1 MAEIAQTFSIDPYAA
16 ERSKIA
22 RQQKFA
28 ELLQSQ
34 ALQPNEKFSYAGIE
48 APISAAGGLA
58 KALQAGMSGYLQGDA
73 ARKED
78 AANIKQETDYNAANE
93 AFIRGMTSTPE
104 DFGARGMSP
113 ATEEDVASRALSI
126 SQGST
131 ARPLTLGEPVDVLG
145 GLGAPG
151 TEGTP
156 GTAAI
161 PGSYDRVMKELSGLQ
176 KNHYATQMNLR
187 MMMSKAEK
195 DMAQTKLGP
204 DEAVYNAQGRFLFG
218 NQKPRP
224 SQSALGKL
232 ADDFRN
238 NFISQKEYDAGVAK
252 ETNLAPTAVINNV
265 GPNAYVTDM
274 GQGLAKADLAKMD
287 AANSA
292 PERIATSNR
301 IRNILD
307 TDKAITGAGADTR
320 LNIAR
325 GLNVV
330 GGGDEERVVA
340 TQSLISELA
349 RVTLQ
354 SIKPSGLG
362 TGAGFTDND
371 RAFLEKAQAGNIDY
385 QPATIRR
392 LADLNDKAARLDITQ
407 GNAARA
413 RALKQPGLEH
423 LLGDEIAMPGEYAP
437 PASNEWSI
445 TPVVR

>member
-78 AANIKQETDYNAANE
+78 VANTKQETDYNSANE
-93 AFIRGMTSTPE
+93 AFIRGMTSTPGVPE
-104 DFGARGMSP
+104 VPGYVP
-113 ATEEDVASRALSI
+113 ATQADLDSRATSI
-126 SQGST
+126 AQGST
-131 ARPLTLGEPVDVLG
+131 DSPLMLGESVPVLG
-145 GLGAPG
+145 GRGAPG

-161 PGSYDRVMKELSGLQ
+161 PGSYDRVMKELSRLQ
-176 KNHYATQMNLR
+176 KNPYATQMNLR

-204 DEAVYNAQGRFLFG
+204 DEKVYDARGNLLFG
-218 NQKPRP
+218 NEPR

-232 ADDFRN
+232 ADDYKNGR
-238 NFISQKEYDAGVAK
+238 ITKAEYDAGVSK
-252 ETNLAPTAVINNV
+252 ETNLSPTAVINNV

-274 GQGLAKADLAKMD
+274 GQGLAKADLARMD
-287 AANSA
+287 AAQSA

-301 IRNILD
+301 IRSIID
-307 TDKAITGAGADTR
+307 SGEAITGAGADIR
-320 LNIAR
+320 LKIAS

-330 GGGDEERVVA
+330 GGGDEEKIVA
-340 TQSLISELA
+340 TQSLVSDLA
-349 RVTLQ
+349 RVTMQ
-354 SIKPSGLG
+354 SIKSSGLG
-362 TGAGFTDND
+362 AGQGFTDSD
-371 RAFLEKAQAGNIDY
+371 RTFLEKAAAGNIDY

-392 LADLNDKAARLDITQ
+392 LADLNDKAARLDIKQ

-423 LLGDEIAMPGEYAP
+423 LLGDDVAMPGEYAP
-437 PASNEWSI
+437 PPSNQWTI
-445 TPVVR
+445 TPVVNR